1 MKKLSSV
8 WKKYINRVSVLITVF
23 SVLMTASF
31 YNPASLAAGSDI
43 SSFPWRLE
51 SLSLNNAW
59 VEWDPRILDFGD
71 YKDGATACGI
81 FSSSGTYKST
91 YSGISST
98 GNSGKDY
105 HLGGT
110 LNNGIMNSYHFSLP
124 FFLWP
129 LQDRE
134 PGTVFTVNGKMNL
147 YIKARLDADL
157 SGNAVFCSPPSFE
170 GLRPDGLNISYFIT
184 SGAFTLNPDRTTT
197 SMISV
202 QIVFD
207 NVELGLNRDHLSF
220 QITFDGACFGGFA
233 DSVNIAPN
241 IAYSFT
247 VNDANLTLR
256 SGYAQGS
263 DRDIVD
269 GYNASSGNASQS
281 KLDTSLS
288 VQEAKEDSLFASASD
303 NLSKFSLTDLSAIP
317 KVVAGLAFVSST
329 MTSIFESLGG
339 VNGAGIV
346 LSVGCSILFVSFCIG
361 AYKFYS
367 GRKD

>member
-31 YNPASLAAGSDI
+31 YNPASLAADSDI

-59 VEWDPRILDFGD
+59 VEWDPRVLGFGD

-81 FSSSGTYKST
+81 FSSSGTYSST
-91 YSGISST
+91 YSGTSST

-105 HLGGT
+105 HSSGT
-110 LNNGIMNSYHFSLP
+110 LNNRIMNSYHFSLP

-129 LQDRE
+129 LEDRE
-134 PGTVFTVNGKMNL
+134 PDTVFTVNGKMNL
-147 YIKARLDADL
+147 YIKARLNSDL
-157 SGNAVFCSPPSFE
+157 SGNSVFCSPPRFE

-184 SGAFTLNPDRTTT
+184 SGAFTLNSDRTTT

-207 NVELGLNRDHLSF
+207 NVELGLHRDHLSF
-220 QITFDGACFGGFA
+220 QITFDGACFASSLGV
-233 DSVNIAPN
+233 VNIAPD

-247 VNDANLTLR
+247 INDAELTLR

-263 DRDIVD
+263 DRDIVN
-269 GYNASSGNASQS
+269 GYNASAGNASQS

-288 VQEAKEDSLFASASD
+288 ESEAKQDSLFTSASD
-303 NLSKFSLTDLSAIP
+303 TLSGFALSDISTMP
-317 KVVAGLAFVSST
+317 KVVAGLSFVSSV
-329 MTSIFESLGG
+329 MTSVYDALGG
-339 VNGAGIV
+339 INGAGIV
-346 LSVGCSILFVSFCIG
+346 LAVGCSILFVSLSVG

-367 GRKD
+367 AHKD